1 MPGRLTLL
9 FGEGASTAPRD
20 IWIIGN
26 RHKRNPYVGRRV
38 RCTWLRPWGRKPEG
52 YTVEGVLEATFRA
65 PYGRALIG
73 EVRTDQGKKV
83 SCPWS
88 RNYLSVE
95 VLD

>member
-26 RHKRNPYVGRRV
+26 RHKRNPY
-38 RCTWLRPWGRKPEG
+38 
-52 YTVEGVLEATFRA
+52 VEGVLEATFRA